1 MSTVREFKVEWSE
14 ADVGR
19 LLARVA
25 STRLPVAPAASG
37 WTYGCDADF
46 LQRFQRYWTQEYDWR
61 GALGQLNRYPQYIAT
76 IDGHDIHYLH
86 VRGEGNAPRPLLV
99 THGWPGSQVEF
110 WDVIEPLAFPT
121 RHGGRAEDAF
131 DLILPSLPGYGFSG
145 RPSMPIGQRATAR
158 LWNIL
163 MTEVLGYPRYLAQGG
178 DLGAIVA
185 SWLAFDHGSVDA
197 IHLNLLAFRHA
208 EAPRDEA
215 EGRWTQASLA
225 AQQTLGAYSALH
237 RTRPQSLAWAA
248 ADNPLGQAAWI
259 LERFHDWADLRTRDF
274 EAIFAFDRLVTNVML
289 YVMTESFSSALWQ
302 YPAMVGE
309 GMLVLPVGTRCETAT
324 AYTHYADPLL
334 PAPPRGRAERVYR
347 IERWVE
353 APSGGHFAAM
363 ENPAFFSDDVRD
375 WARSLGAQGATYTSH
390 GWPARGTPDRR

>member
-1 MSTVREFKVEWSE
+1 MSMIREFAVAWSE
-14 ADVGR
+14 AEVAR
-19 LLARVA
+19 VLARVA
-25 STRLPVAPAASG
+25 ATTLPVAPAASG

-46 LQRFQRYWTQEYDWR
+46 LDRFQLYWTKEYDWR
-61 GALGQLNRYPQYIAT
+61 AAAAQLNRYPQYVAT

-86 VRGEGNAPRPLLV
+86 VRGEGKAPRPLLM

-110 WDVIEPLAFPT
+110 WDVIEPLAFPS
-121 RHGGRAEDAF
+121 RHGGRVEDAF

-145 RPSMPIGQRATAR
+145 RPTTPIGQRATAR
-158 LWNIL
+158 LWNTL

-185 SWLAFDHGSVDA
+185 SWLALDHGGHVDA

-215 EGRWTQASLA
+215 EGRWAQAALA

-237 RTRPQSLAWAA
+237 RTRPQSLAWAV

-259 LERFHDWADLRTRDF
+259 LERFHDWADLRTRAF
-274 EAIFAFDRLVTNVML
+274 EAVFPLDRLVTNVML
-289 YVMTESFSSALWQ
+289 YVMTGSFTSALWH
-302 YPAMVGE
+302 YAAMVPE
-309 GMLVLPVGTRCETAT
+309 GMLVLPTGTRCETPT
-324 AYTHYADPLL
+324 AYTIYADPLL
-334 PAPPRGRAERVYR
+334 PAPPRGRAERAYR

-363 ENPAFFSDDVRD
+363 ENPKFFTDDVRD
-375 WARSLGAQGATYTSH
+375 WARSLRAG
-390 GWPARGTPDRR
+390 